1 MSRFELMDVSE
12 DIYGDGIGKVELWDG
27 SWSNLNHQERANI
40 VAKVATL
47 SYGNK
52 DAKKPMSLYRR
63 LIKMGHLSV
72 TEFIRSP
79 TIIRNGW
86 VASDVG
92 LLNSLRNTPM
102 KTWEESF
109 GDNIEGINNIQQY
122 TKSQVATFKIKCP
135 MYIRSQFQR
144 HRTFS
149 YLELSRRYTKPS
161 KVKFEFFRS
170 KGTVDDFNENCQQT
184 YLSRLSNKETPET
197 ARGSIPMDAYTE
209 FWCSADVDGLAN
221 FLNLRLDPHAQEPIR
236 LLSQAIN
243 DLLKESQPTFY
254 TNVTERAEKMKEEY
268 LEFSSGLLSEIKD
281 L

>member
-1 MSRFELMDVSE
+1 MSRFELMGVSE

-79 TIIRNGW
+79 TMVHDGYEENNM
-86 VASDVG
+86 G
-92 LLNSLRNTPM
+92 LSSSLRNTTM
-102 KTWEESF
+102 STWEDAF
-109 GDNIEGINNIQQY
+109 GDKKQIIQDIRDY
-122 TKSQVATFKIKCP
+122 TLSQVATFKIKCP

-209 FWCSADVDGLAN
+209 FWVSSDVDGLAN

-254 TNVTERAEKMKEEY
+254 ANVTKRAEVMKEEY